1 MVSVPQNR
9 SFPIYGLSP
18 IGSHCVPMG
27 LNPSQLPFVLEG
39 AVKIDILKSRKG
51 IGEPP
56 NGPSGPRRE
65 CAVQA
70 FSPQVKTLA
79 EGRLCRPR
87 AFKYRRVEPPFGRR
101 NPKQK
106 DILTD
111 VLLFWRR
118 ERDSNPR
125 TGISRYTISNRA
137 PSTSSAI
144 SPNGCCP
151 WSLVTAKIIIPDFF
165 PPSSFF

>member
-9 SFPIYGLSP
+9 SFPIYGLNP

-70 FSPQVKTLA
+70 FLPQAKTLA
-79 EGRLCRPR
+79 EGRLRRPEHSNTEGWRPPPAAGTQNKRQLLSQLPFVLVPVTGLEPVRCRQR
-87 AFKYRRVEPPFGRR
+87 W
-101 NPKQK
+101 
-106 DILTD
+106 ILSPLRLPIPSHRHNI
-111 VLLFWRR
+111 VI
-118 ERDSNPR
+118 
-125 TGISRYTISNRA
+125 IS
-137 PSTSSAI
+137 
-144 SPNGCCP
+144 
-151 WSLVTAKIIIPDFF
+151 
-165 PPSSFF
+165 